1 MKAWYGSWVKPTITP
16 LSLIA
21 VGNVPAF
28 KDSNLAGKS
37 RTNPFP
43 LLQRLKP
50 WAMPAK
56 SPYLPT
62 TLPQLLMPTKL
73 TPGPSYFVEPILTA
87 AERIFPL
94 LLRRI
99 PFPLLSYPRLTPLS
113 LRDVRALAPAGKLN
127 EPFAQRMKAVFL
139 IFDALPTT
147 VPKSFTPKGKSCAVG
162 EVSMVGKKA
171 KLQEAIFCACV
182 VVVASMNAA
191 DNTIIR
197 GNG

>member
-1 MKAWYGSWVKPTITP
+1 MKAWYGSWVKPTITR

-50 WAMPAK
+50 WAMPAE

-62 TLPQLLMPTKL
+62 KLPQLLMPTKF
-73 TPGPSYFVEPILTA
+73 TPGPSYFVEPIRTA
-87 AERIFPL
+87 AELIFPL
-94 LLRRI
+94 LLISI

-113 LRDVRALAPAGKLN
+113 LREVKALAPAGKLI
-127 EPFAQRMKAVFL
+127 EPFAQRIKPVFL
-139 IFDALPTT
+139 VVDALPTT
-147 VPKSFTPKGKSCAVG
+147 VPKSFTPKGKSSAPG
-162 EVSMVGKKA
+162 EVSGKKA
-171 KLQEAIFCACV
+171 KLQEAVFCA
-182 VVVASMNAA
+182 
-191 DNTIIR
+191 
-197 GNG
+197 